1 MHVCW
6 LPWTK
11 STCHQ
16 DCYLLPLISRLLNQL
31 NHAKMYTKIDLHGA
45 YYLVNIQ
52 EGDEWKMAF
61 KIHYDHLNM
70 LWCPLALPMHILSF
84 NIWWMMSSMSI
95 WIILWFVTLMASSFF
110 QRTWQTMSAMYIL
123 FWKSSKKLVF
133 MPNRK
138 NVDSINL
145 RWNSWV
151 ILFLE
156 MEFVWTLVTFK
167 LLWIGLP

>member
-1 MHVCW
+1 
-6 LPWTK
+6 
-11 STCHQ
+11 
-16 DCYLLPLISRLLNQL
+16 
-31 NHAKMYTKIDLHGA
+31 
-45 YYLVNIQ
+45 
-52 EGDEWKMAF
+52 
-61 KIHYDHLNM
+61 
-70 LWCPLALPMHILSF
+70 
-84 NIWWMMSSMSI
+84 
-95 WIILWFVTLMASSFF
+95 
-110 QRTWQTMSAMYIL
+110 MSAMYIL